1 MTRIAKLTAVMLL
14 ALLLCGC
21 STVAPGNLAETTMV
35 PGTDPVTPVAEAPE
49 ALRIDEEIALFF
61 RYADQP
67 YLAQEIRTVTQLPS
81 QAWEQTII
89 NALLSGPETHS
100 TRLSP
105 LFPEGTQLVSTTREG
120 RTLFVTLSSEV
131 MNAYPDEPAAWQQ
144 DAYWAQ
150 EVPRRRL
157 LCMQSLAA
165 TITENSDVDRIQ
177 VFVAQSDVDGV
188 SYRLPQSYFRLND
201 SATPAAMLTRDGS
214 VLLTP
219 DNTARAITDAWV
231 KQDWAAQYQ
240 YVLTD
245 DANLSQRSFT
255 AAMEALPRLTGCT
268 CSSGTI
274 SADGQ
279 SASYALTATIA
290 DGRTTHTQSGMLRL
304 TRSGALWCVTL
315 PQLTGWL
322 EE

>member
-1 MTRIAKLTAVMLL
+1 MKRIAKLTAVMLM

-21 STVAPGNLAETTMV
+21 STAVHGNLAESTMI
-35 PGTDPVTPVAEAPE
+35 PGTSPITPVAEAPE
-49 ALRIDEEIALFF
+49 ALRIDEEITLFF

-100 TRLSP
+100 PRLSP
-105 LFPEGTQLVSTTREG
+105 LFPDGTQLISTARDG
-120 RTLFVTLSSEV
+120 RTLFVTLSGEV
-131 MNAYPDEPAAWQQ
+131 MNRYPDEPASWQQ
-144 DAYWAQ
+144 DAYWSQ

-165 TITENSDVDRIQ
+165 TITENIDVDRIQ
-177 VFVAQSDVDGV
+177 VFVAQSEADGACF
-188 SYRLPQSYFRLND
+188 RLPQSYFRLND

-219 DNTARAITDAWV
+219 DNTARTITDAWL
-231 KQDWAAQYQ
+231 KQDWATLYQ

-245 DANLSQRSFT
+245 DANVNQRSFT
-255 AAMEALPRLTGCT
+255 AVMESLPRLIDCV
-268 CSSGTI
+268 CSSGTV
-274 SADGQ
+274 SVDGQ
-279 SASYALTATIA
+279 TASFALTATLD